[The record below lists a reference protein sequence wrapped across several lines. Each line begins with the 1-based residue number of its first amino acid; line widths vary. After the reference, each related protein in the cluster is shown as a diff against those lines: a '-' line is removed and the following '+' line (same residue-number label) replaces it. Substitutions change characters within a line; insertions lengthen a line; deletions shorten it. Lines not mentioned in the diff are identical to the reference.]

1 MTALFNI
8 LLAAL
13 LAGCAAAPRSSDRS
27 PDYER
32 EQRLAQEFVPA
43 IVVGNAV
50 RIDTESGRGFL
61 AILTTAPKSRGAVML
76 MHGLGVHPDWGL
88 MGELRTLLPERG
100 YTTLSIQMPVLAA
113 DASPVDYPK
122 IFGEA
127 HERIAAAIAY
137 LRGRGERRIAIVS
150 HSMGARMA
158 EDFLRRNRA
167 APLVAWI
174 PLSISSG
181 RFDGIGSLP
190 FPIFDIYAQKDH
202 EPVLSGAN
210 ARAAVLRGIQG
221 SKQAMVFG
229 ADHFYT
235 RKERE
240 LADLIAQLLAPAM
253 Q

>member
-13 LAGCAAAPRSSDRS
+13 LAGCAAAPRGSDGS

-50 RIDTESGRGFL
+50 RIEPESGRGFL
-61 AILTTAPKSRGAVML
+61 GILTMAPNSRGALVL
-76 MHGLGVHPDWGL
+76 MHGLGLHPDWGL

-113 DASPVDYPK
+113 DASPVEYPK

-127 HERIAAAIAY
+127 RERIAAAIAY
-137 LRGRGERRIAIVS
+137 LRGRGARRIAIVS

-167 APLVAWI
+167 APLAAWI

-181 RFDGIGSLP
+181 RFDEIASLP
-190 FPIFDIYAQKDH
+190 FPIFDIYGQKDL
-202 EPVLSGAN
+202 EPVLGGAD
-210 ARAAVLRGIQG
+210 ARAAVLRGIHG
-221 SKQAMVFG
+221 SKQAMVYG
-229 ADHFYT
+229 AGHFYAG
-235 RKERE
+235 KERE
-240 LADLIAQLLAPAM
+240 LADLIARLLAPANR
-253 Q
+253 